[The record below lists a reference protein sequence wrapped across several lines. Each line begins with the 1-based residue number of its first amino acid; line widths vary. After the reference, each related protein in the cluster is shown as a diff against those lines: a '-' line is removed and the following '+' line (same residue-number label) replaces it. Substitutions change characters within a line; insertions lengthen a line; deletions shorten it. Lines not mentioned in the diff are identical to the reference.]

1 MDDLKARSP
10 FFFARLSLLACF
22 GLCFSGCV
30 ETTAPPPS
38 PHRLEKKVSPV
49 PDWVLK
55 IRQDEKEGNFPQALA
70 ELEKTR
76 NVRERNLWESRIL
89 KRWSLFDI
97 DRAKSLERSGH
108 ADDASFLLEAVFKRS
123 PEFLTNPPSSLTP
136 SLFRKFLEREIE
148 ENQELLAIK
157 QLTMNDLLDKEEKK
171 GVLFD
176 AYIHLTKRRMSEEK
190 FHYAMLD
197 LKKAFVLKPVDP
209 EALSLQTLLSLQA
222 KKWTEKGYQAF
233 ADQNLHKAIYY
244 WKRAQEIRP
253 EDKSLPE
260 NIHKA
265 QNLLEKLQKIEKE
278 QVKDSPG
285 GQNTGK

>member
-1 MDDLKARSP
+1 M
-10 FFFARLSLLACF
+10 
-22 GLCFSGCV
+22 
-30 ETTAPPPS
+30 ETIAPPPS
-38 PHRLEKKVSPV
+38 PHRLEKKVSPA
-49 PDWVLK
+49 PEWVLK

-76 NVRERNLWESRIL
+76 NVRERNLWEGRIL

-108 ADDASFLLEAVFKRS
+108 AGDASFLLEAVFKRS
-123 PEFLTNPPSSLTP
+123 PEFLTNPPSALTP
-136 SLFRKFLEREIE
+136 SLFKKYLGREIG
-148 ENQELLAIK
+148 ENQELLAIR
-157 QLTMNDLLDKEEKK
+157 QMTMNDLLEKEEKK

-176 AYIHLTKRRMSEEK
+176 AYIHLTKRRIAEEK

-197 LKKAFVLKPVDP
+197 LKKAFALKPVDP
-209 EALSLQTLLSLQA
+209 EALSLQTILNLQA

-265 QNLLEKLQKIEKE
+265 QDLLEKLQKIEQE

-285 GQNTGK
+285 GQSTGK